1 MRSTNTVDV
10 LRAALHVPQKHF
22 HGIETI
28 AQLALTSHAML
39 ETFLKLLVF
48 LDLGIHLNH
57 ATLLLANSL
66 TEHPIGLLDLLQL
79 LFQLLDLLLI
89 LLYGIG
95 LYF

>member
-1 MRSTNTVDV
+1 
-10 LRAALHVPQKHF
+10 
-22 HGIETI
+22 
-28 AQLALTSHAML
+28 ML

-57 ATLLLANSL
+57 PTLLLTNCL

-89 LLYGIG
+89 LLN
-95 LYF
+95 